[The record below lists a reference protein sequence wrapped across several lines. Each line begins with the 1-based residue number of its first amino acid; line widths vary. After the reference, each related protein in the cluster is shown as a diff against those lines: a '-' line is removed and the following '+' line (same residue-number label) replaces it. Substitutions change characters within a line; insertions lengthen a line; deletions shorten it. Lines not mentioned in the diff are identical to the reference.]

1 MTQNSE
7 PPATNL
13 TGLRFEKILMVVE
26 RDLQSA
32 LERARLE
39 SGHGP
44 SIGDRAE
51 AAVRTALRD
60 FLPSGFSVGHGHVYD
75 AYGDGSRQTDLVITN
90 PDHPLSFPDD
100 KAGTYVVDGVAAA
113 GEVKSVLDV
122 GALNDCL
129 AKGAAFKRLRMTITA
144 GDQAMAKKHQDII
157 KHLGLVPPFFVIAF
171 ENKIAIETLT
181 RRLHQAELI
190 PPPPGKSL
198 GERDDGNA
206 PQPPVDAVCILGQ
219 GIFLN
224 ARPGNPLGIK
234 IKPPPEI
241 TEPMSDW
248 GYLPTSAPFAWLLA
262 WMNAT
267 MPRIHR
273 GGSVLGHYLIPNLR
287 HLQYMAGQESFDTND
302 NE

>member
-1 MTQNSE
+1 MTQSGE

-32 LERARLE
+32 LDKARLE

-44 SIGDRAE
+44 SVGDRAE
-51 AAVRTALRD
+51 AAVRTALRS
-60 FLPSGFSVGHGHVYD
+60 FLPSGFGVGHGHVYD
-75 AYGDGSRQTDLVITN
+75 AYGDGSRQTDVIITN
-90 PDHPLSFPDD
+90 PDHPLSFPVDT
-100 KAGTYVVDGVAAA
+100 AGTYVVDGVAAA

-122 GALNDCL
+122 GSLSDCL
-129 AKGAAFKRLRMTITA
+129 AKGAEFKRLRMTANST
-144 GDQAMAKKHQDII
+144 DQVLTRKHSETI
-157 KHLGLVPPFFVIAF
+157 KHIGLVPPFFVIAF

-190 PPPPGKSL
+190 PPPTGKSL

-206 PQPPVDAVCILGQ
+206 SQPPIDAVCILGR

-224 ARPGNPLGIK
+224 ARPGNPMGIK

-241 TEPMSDW
+241 AEPMSDW
-248 GYLPTSAPFAWLLA
+248 GYLPTAAPLAWLLA

-273 GGSVLGHYLIPNLR
+273 GGSVFGPYLIPNLR
-287 HLQYMAGQESFDTND
+287 HLQYMAGQESFNLSADQ
-302 NE
+302 